1 MKVAGIQYC
10 ASDDWQQNLRQLDGL
25 LDQVRF
31 MQPDLLVLPENVF
44 SQGGDYRQL
53 AEQQGEQLQQW
64 LADTARSL
72 GLWLVAGS
80 VPMATRP
87 DGTPVPAPRV
97 RSATLVYSPQGELR
111 ARYDKLH
118 LFDVDVGDAHG
129 RYTESA
135 QFEPGDAVVLT
146 DVDGLATGLMIC
158 YDLRFPRL
166 AQRLRERGAQL
177 LLYPSAFTE
186 TTGRAHWELLL
197 RARAVETGC
206 FVLGVNQCG
215 WHSPTRQSHGHSMLV
230 DPWGQVVQQLQDGP
244 GLLAAELDMNQ
255 LHDIRRRLPVHDHQ
269 RLAVTLPD
277 DLREH

>member
-1 MKVAGIQYC
+1 MKITGIQYC
-10 ASDDWQQNLRQLDGL
+10 ASDDWQHNLRQLEAL

-31 MQPDLLVLPENVF
+31 MMPDLLVLPENVF
-44 SQGGDYRQL
+44 CQGGDYRQL
-53 AEQQGEQLQQW
+53 AEQHGAQWQQW

-72 GLWLVAGS
+72 GVWLVAGS
-80 VPMATRP
+80 VPMVTRA
-87 DGTPVPAPRV
+87 DGSAVPAPRV
-97 RSATLVYSPQGELR
+97 RAATLVYSPQGELHS
-111 ARYDKLH
+111 RYDKLH

-135 QFEPGDAVVLT
+135 QFEPGDAVVLA
-146 DVDGLATGLMIC
+146 DIDGIATGLMIC

-230 DPWGQVVQQLQDGP
+230 DPWGQVVQQLQDAP
-244 GLLAAELDMNQ
+244 GLLNAELDLTQ
-255 LHDIRRRLPVHDHQ
+255 LDDIRRRLPVHDHQ